1 VYMYRLEFKGLD
13 RESVRAIEEH
23 CALRLAQAER
33 ERQVTSAST
42 VTGVRQLPLGAGLRH
57 HVGLSA
63 SHTTQR
69 LYHAFVR
76 VVAGYQQRLF
86 HSQGTA
92 SKGNTATSTPNGSDQ
107 PFLMQGDDI
116 MTARIVPAPQ
126 AVSLRGASAPAL
138 LMIHGAS
145 AKIEGIFEVE
155 ESIEV
160 QCDISGELRVGGTL
174 VIGERGN
181 VSADVTTVNAV
192 INGTYAGNLKASGSV
207 EIAATGRVSG
217 TLESSDLMIAKGA
230 VFTGS
235 VTHLDQATAEQ
246 SISDAVLPQTNIL
259 ADVEKPISVTR
270 LIELDLGKSIS
281 SPGSVQPPA
290 H

>member
-1 VYMYRLEFKGLD
+1 MATRDGNQILRTIDGGLTFWSIVPSTD
-13 RESVRAIEEH
+13 PTYAVELAPPTRAI
-23 CALRLAQAER
+23 A
-33 ERQVTSAST
+33 
-42 VTGVRQLPLGAGLRH
+42 AG
-57 HVGLSA
+57 
-63 SHTTQR
+63 
-69 LYHAFVR
+69 
-76 VVAGYQQRLF
+76 
-86 HSQGTA
+86 
-92 SKGNTATSTPNGSDQ
+92 
-107 PFLMQGDDI
+107 
-116 MTARIVPAPQ
+116 
-126 AVSLRGASAPAL
+126 
-138 LMIHGAS
+138 
-145 AKIEGIFEVE
+145 
-155 ESIEV
+155 
-160 QCDISGELRVGGTL
+160 
-174 VIGERGN
+174 
-181 VSADVTTVNAV
+181 
-192 INGTYAGNLKASGSV
+192 ASGSV